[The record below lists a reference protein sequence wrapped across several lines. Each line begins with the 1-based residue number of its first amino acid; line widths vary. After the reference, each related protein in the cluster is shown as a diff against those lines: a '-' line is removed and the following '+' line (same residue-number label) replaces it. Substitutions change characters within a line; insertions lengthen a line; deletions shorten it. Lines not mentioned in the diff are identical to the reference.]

1 MITLITGG
9 IKSGKSNFALKLSN
23 CFNKKLFIATLE
35 AIDSET
41 SEKINR
47 HKKERD
53 VTWETIEE
61 PVNITNIL
69 KSNIDN
75 YDLILID
82 CINIWINNLIYYNI
96 NMSEEIDNLIDFL
109 SIHQN
114 NTEIIIVTNEVG
126 QSIVPIEKITRKF
139 INCLGI
145 TNQKLA
151 SIANNVY
158 LLVTGIPIKIKG

>member
-1 MITLITGG
+1 MITLVTGG
-9 IKSGKSNFALKLSN
+9 IKSGKSSFALNLSK
-23 CFNKKLFIATLE
+23 CYIKKLFIATLE
-35 AIDSET
+35 AIDNET
-41 SEKINR
+41 REKINR

-53 VTWETIEE
+53 VGWETIEE
-61 PVNITNIL
+61 PVDIVKIL

-96 NMSEEIDNLIDFL
+96 NMSEQIDNLTDFL
-109 SIHQN
+109 PMYQN
-114 NTEIIIVTNEVG
+114 NAEIIIVTNEVG
-126 QSIVPIEKITRKF
+126 QSIIPIDKIARYF

-151 SIANNVY
+151 TIANNIY
-158 LLVTGIPIKIKG
+158 LLVAGIPIKIKG